1 MKKVKMNWV
10 QTPYLRNGSIGI
22 NAKVAF
28 DCFVDSDLFELAK
41 NNFDGYISKNG
52 KKTALYSV
60 HVISNLMKNG
70 IRIQLDG
77 VDIQK
82 SEYYG
87 CDSLIEQSEN
97 CTNKRVVELAK
108 LYKQVKEQKSFI
120 NVFNQKLNELFDNKP
135 HIETKKTE
143 PADIKW
149 EKLTV
154 GNIELFFDLNY
165 GVEKTIRWEER
176 SHEDFTGVPVYR
188 SINLEKIEQ
197 LKKLV
202 EDTKNRK
209 PLVYDENYQWQ
220 PGFDESTYEQGR
232 KTRYSFR

>member
-10 QTPYLRNGSIGI
+10 QTPYLCNGSIGI

-41 NNFDGYISKNG
+41 NYFDGYISKNG
-52 KKTALYSV
+52 KKTAVYSV
-60 HVISNLMKNG
+60 HVVSNLMKNG
-70 IRIQLDG
+70 IVVQLDG

-87 CDSLIEQSEN
+87 CNNLIEQSEN
-97 CTNKRVVELAK
+97 STNKRVVELAK
-108 LYKQVKEQKSFI
+108 LYKQVKEQEKFVNI
-120 NVFNQKLNELFDNKP
+120 FNQNLNELFDNKA

-176 SHEDFTGVPVYR
+176 SHEDFTGIAVYR

-197 LKKLV
+197 LKNLV
-202 EDTKNRK
+202 EAAKNRK
-209 PLVYDENYQWQ
+209 ILVYNEDYQWQ
-220 PGFDESTYEQGR
+220 PGFDESTYEP
-232 KTRYSFR
+232 KKKNRYGFR